1 MLVLCIS
8 STAML
13 VGFGIRIPM
22 TNDPGSLGI
31 YIGQY
36 MVRPLLIVPIQRL
49 MSQFILLSP
58 CGFLA
63 NSYVILP
70 RLASWLEAEDCL
82 FLKSRIIVRLF
93 VWSDVITF
101 FLQASGGGMTAGS
114 ASMADIGH
122 WVSHFVG
129 VPRVRLIS
137 SRSH

>member
-1 MLVLCIS
+1 
-8 STAML
+8 ML
-13 VGFGIRIPM
+13 VGFGVRIPM

-31 YIGQY
+31 YIVQY
-36 MVRPLLIVPIQRL
+36 MVSPLLNPAETNLQC
-49 MSQFILLSP
+49 ILLSP

-70 RLASWLEAEDCL
+70 RLASWLDAEDCL

-114 ASMADIGH
+114 ESMADIGH
-122 WVSHFVG
+122 WVSSTIF
-129 VPRVRLIS
+129 PERVRKADI
-137 SRSH
+137 

>member
-1 MLVLCIS
+1 
-8 STAML
+8 
-13 VGFGIRIPM
+13 M

-31 YIGQY
+31 YIMQY
-36 MVRPLLIVPIQRL
+36 MVSINTSLQQSCPTDLQC
-49 MSQFILLSP
+49 ILLSP

-114 ASMADIGH
+114 ESMADIGH
-122 WVSHFVG
+122 WVSQNA
-129 VPRVRLIS
+129 P
-137 SRSH
+137 